1 MFNEEWIS
9 KSLYS
14 NTKEYHATVFKSGVR
29 YPDNYM
35 ERLVKTLPNEKKMQ
49 KMCYRSVLF
58 LKKDTKKRNFKQI
71 FYMYV

>member
-35 ERLVKTLPNEKKMQ
+35 GRLVKTLPNEKKMQ
-49 KMCYRSVLF
+49 NPCVIDLCF
-58 LKKDTKKRNFKQI
+58 FKKRYKKEKF
-71 FYMYV
+71 